1 MEFPDFAVNPEYPAP
16 TETNSKFKA
25 EKVQLQRN
33 EMTETIT
40 VLLVDEDQDILDITT
55 TFLQREDEA
64 LDVTPMS
71 DTATALETIQA
82 DPERIDCVISDYSMP
97 EMTGV
102 EFLRAVREADPDVP
116 FFFFTGRDRQQ
127 IEAELGEET
136 VTGYVQ
142 KGTGTER
149 YADLATEIR
158 DAVES

>member
-1 MEFPDFAVNPEYPAP
+1 
-16 TETNSKFKA
+16 
-25 EKVQLQRN
+25 
-33 EMTETIT
+33 MTETIT

-55 TFLQREDEA
+55 TFLEREDDA
-64 LDVTPMS
+64 LDVTPMTE
-71 DTATALETIQA
+71 TATALETIQE
-82 DPERIDCVISDYSMP
+82 DPEDIDCVISDYSMP

-127 IEAELGEET
+127 IEAELGEAS

-149 YADLATEIR
+149 YADLAVEIR